1 MLTDEFVLFQD
12 SVKYATIPLSMLDT
26 ATRELVKALLK
37 AQEEKRM
44 TVTVCPICNMS
55 LLRCDYSPL
64 YGNSWLHPEDDL
76 CEWGGKLIFE
86 AHIKERHDK
95 NNREKEDRETN
106 S

>member
-1 MLTDEFVLFQD
+1 
-12 SVKYATIPLSMLDT
+12 MLDT
-26 ATRELVKALLK
+26 HERQNSLALK
-37 AQEEKRM
+37 SHDNYMEQANEGKRM
-44 TVTVCPICNMS
+44 AVTVCPICNMS